1 MSLGCTLA
9 SEGGMTLVRHTAL
22 PDLAVYMPQEVYKKL
37 GVYMQLTAYMPL
49 GVHTR
54 LVVCK
59 KLEEC
64 KQRQGP
70 LLQEAY
76 MLPVAHR
83 QQVVGEVEHI

>member
-1 MSLGCTLA
+1 MLLGCTLA
-9 SEGGMTLVRHTAL
+9 SEGGMTLVRRTAL

-37 GVYMQLTAYMPL
+37 GVL